1 MLLFVLRHGKAE
13 PYSKSD
19 ETRALTEQGREDVA
33 AVCKERASELAQ
45 IKTIW
50 ASPFVRTR
58 QTAKIVAETFDRE
71 VEINDALTGDTPLKV
86 LLEALGEVPE
96 EKFPLLL
103 VSHQPLVGSLVNGLC
118 GTGNEHPL
126 GTSSL
131 ACLKADVWATDC
143 AELEWLQ
150 HKPEPLS

>member
-1 MLLFVLRHGKAE
+1 MLLLVMRHGRAE

-19 ETRALTEQGREDVA
+19 ETRALTDEGREDVA

-45 IKTIW
+45 VKTIW

-58 QTAKIVAETFDRE
+58 QTAKIVAETFERE
-71 VEINDALTGDTPLKV
+71 VEIQELLTGDTPLDE
-86 LLEALGEVPE
+86 LLDALAAADEDI
-96 EKFPLLL
+96 FPLLL

-118 GTGNEHPL
+118 GTGDEHPM

-131 ACLKADVWATDC
+131 ACLSADVWARDC

-150 HKPEPLS
+150 HKP

>member
-1 MLLFVLRHGKAE
+1 MLLFVMRHGRAE
-13 PYSKSD
+13 PLSKSD
-19 ETRALTEQGREDVA
+19 ETRALTEDGREHVA

-45 IKTIW
+45 VKTIW

-58 QTAKIVAETFDRE
+58 QTAKIVAETFGLS
-71 VEINDALTGDTPLKV
+71 VEINEVLTGDTPPQAV
-86 LLEALGEVPE
+86 LDALAEVD
-96 EKFPLLL
+96 EKDFPVLL

-118 GTGNEHPL
+118 GSADEHPM

-131 ACLKADVWATDC
+131 ACLAADVWAWDC

-150 HKPEPLS
+150 HKP

>member
-1 MLLFVLRHGKAE
+1 MLLYVMRHGKAE

-19 ETRALTEQGREDVA
+19 ETRALTERGRADVA

-45 IKTIW
+45 VKTIW

-58 QTAKIVAETFDRE
+58 QTAKIVAETFRRE
-71 VEINDALTGDTPLKV
+71 VEINEYLTGDTPLTA
-86 LLEALGEVPE
+86 LLEVLAEVPE
-96 EKFPLLL
+96 ENFPLLL

-118 GTGNEHPL
+118 GTGNEHSM

-143 AELEWLQ
+143 AELQWLQ

>member
-13 PYSKSD
+13 PFSKSD
-19 ETRALTEQGREDVA
+19 ETRALTDQGREDVA

-45 IKTIW
+45 VKTLW

-58 QTAKIVAETFDRE
+58 QTAKIVAETFGLE
-71 VEINDALTGDTPLKV
+71 VEINENLTSDTPLQV
-86 LLEALGEVPE
+86 LLDALGEVGE
-96 EKFPLLL
+96 ERFPLLL

-118 GTGNEHPL
+118 GTGNEHPM

-131 ACLKADVWATDC
+131 ACLEADVWATDC
-143 AELEWLQ
+143 AELQWLQ
-150 HKPEPLS
+150 HKPQPLS

>member
-1 MLLFVLRHGKAE
+1 MLLFVLRHGHAE
-13 PYSKSD
+13 PFSNSD
-19 ETRALTEQGREDVA
+19 ETRALTDEGREEVR

-45 IKTIW
+45 VRTIW

-58 QTAKIVAETFDRE
+58 QTAKIVAETFGLE
-71 VEINDALTGDTPLKV
+71 VEINENLTGDTPVQQLMDV
-86 LLEALGEVPE
+86 LAEADEAL
-96 EKFPLLL
+96 FPLLL

-126 GTSSL
+126 GTASL
-131 ACLKADVWATDC
+131 ACLKADVWARDC

-150 HKPEPLS
+150 HKPS